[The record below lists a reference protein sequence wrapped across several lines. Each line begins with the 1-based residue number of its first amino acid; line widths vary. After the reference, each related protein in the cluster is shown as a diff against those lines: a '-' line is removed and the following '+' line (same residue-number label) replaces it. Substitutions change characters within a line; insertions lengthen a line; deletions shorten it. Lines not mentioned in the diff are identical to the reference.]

1 MKRQLDDYFDKF
13 YNRQAKRA
21 ARLEADHNALAKS
34 IALWKETVAER
45 WDGIHVVSKDTSF
58 LENGG
63 ETGMK
68 YKIRYVIDE
77 QGLDD
82 AVGLELV
89 SLKNDKSV
97 DERQVYSIHPFEV
110 VSREGNLFTF
120 EATIEPSNAGS
131 FRSCVRMYPKH
142 KELPHRQDFAYV
154 KWLD

>member
-13 YNRQAKRA
+13 YNRQAKRSA
-21 ARLEADHNALAKS
+21 QLLANNNELAKK
-34 IALWKETVAER
+34 IATWKEAVAER
-45 WDGIHVVSKDTSF
+45 WDGIHVVSKETSF

-68 YKIRYVIDE
+68 YTIRYVIDE

-89 SLKNDKSV
+89 SLKSEHSDS
-97 DERQVYSIHPFEV
+97 DREVYSTHQFKMV
-110 VSREGNLFTF
+110 KREGNLFTF
-120 EATIEPSNAGS
+120 EAEIEPSNAGTY
-131 FRSCVRMYPKH
+131 RSCVRMYPKNDL
-142 KELPHRQDFAYV
+142 LPHRQDFAYV